1 MTKGLVF
8 MQAVVLAGGLGTRQR
23 PLTETVPKILI
34 PIRGRPFV
42 DYQLDLLKKSG
53 IDDFVFCVGH
63 LGEKV
68 EGHLGDGSA
77 YGCNIRYSFDG
88 PRLLGPAGALKHAER
103 LLLDRFFVTYG
114 DAFLRAPYGDIM
126 ETLGSSG
133 KLAVMSVYRNE
144 NRFGRSDV
152 VVEGGAVVRY
162 DKKKSVEGMDWIN
175 YGVSALRRE
184 ALALIPEGEFCDE
197 ETFYGSLIE
206 RRELLAFEVKERFY
220 EIGTPASLADFEAF
234 MGRRPRGIESPDPHR
249 RS

>member
-1 MTKGLVF
+1 
-8 MQAVVLAGGLGTRQR
+8 MQAVILAGGLGTRQR
-23 PLTETVPKILI
+23 PLTETVPKALI
-34 PIRGRPFV
+34 SVRGKPFV
-42 DYQLDLLKKSG
+42 DYQLDLLRKSG

-68 EGHLGDGSA
+68 ERHLGDGSA
-77 YGCNIRYSFDG
+77 YGCSIRYSFDA

-114 DAFLRAPYGDIM
+114 DAYLRAPYGDIM
-126 ETLGSSG
+126 ETLSSSG

-144 NRFGRSDV
+144 NRFGRSDIA
-152 VVEGGAVVRY
+152 VEGGAVVRY
-162 DKKKSVEGMDWIN
+162 DKKNRIEGMDWIN

-197 ETFYGSLIE
+197 EAFYGSLIA
-206 RRELLAFEVKERFY
+206 RKELLAFEVKDRFY

-234 MGRRPRGIESPDPHR
+234 MGKRPGTRGMPSPGPHR